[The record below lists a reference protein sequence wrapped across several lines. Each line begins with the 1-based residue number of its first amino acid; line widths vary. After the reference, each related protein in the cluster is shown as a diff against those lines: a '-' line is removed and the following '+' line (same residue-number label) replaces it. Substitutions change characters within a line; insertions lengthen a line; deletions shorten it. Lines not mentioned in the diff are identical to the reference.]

1 MGFGGC
7 IVKHDDE
14 AILMETWRNVSNDP
28 NWYTDMF
35 VFTGREYEEVEYEIL
50 DSSILN
56 FVGLDDD
63 E

>member
-1 MGFGGC
+1 M
-7 IVKHDDE
+7 KHDDE
-14 AILMETWRNVSNDP
+14 AILMETWRNVLNDP
-28 NWYTDMF
+28 DWYTDMF
-35 VFTGREYEEVEYEIL
+35 VFTGQEYEEVEYEIL